1 MTPPTPLNSSVAPMR
16 SGATACTLRAKKLRR
31 MSLGI
36 KAPRPRAARRPSITV
51 MRRAGLIGPASS
63 CYRQLVIRGDQEI
76 RMRVFLA
83 GAAGAIGRRLVPLLL
98 RAGHEVTGTTRSAA
112 TATELA
118 RAGVVPAVLDVFD
131 APALMAAVGAAKPA
145 VVIHQLTDLPRQFD
159 EARIAASYPKNARIR
174 IEGTRNLIAAAQAAA
189 ARRFIVPPQCEHQG
203 PGSSGQAL
211 SAGFCRFGALYPE
224 HKDAPESRVG
234 LPRGFHRGGFYE
246 VHQGERR
253 RRHVAAGGQAR
264 PHLLG
269 RQADRL
275 RPARPSRR

>member
-1 MTPPTPLNSSVAPMR
+1 
-16 SGATACTLRAKKLRR
+16 
-31 MSLGI
+31 
-36 KAPRPRAARRPSITV
+36 
-51 MRRAGLIGPASS
+51 
-63 CYRQLVIRGDQEI
+63 
-76 RMRVFLA
+76 MRVFLA

-189 ARRFIVPPQCEHQG
+189 ARRLIVQSIAFAYAGGGKPHPETDPLNLADPARAVTVKGAADMEQQVLSASGLDGIALRYGLLYG
-203 PGSSGQAL
+203 PGTWREASSGQKPAL
-211 SAGFCRFGALYPE
+211 HVDAAAHAALL
-224 HKDAPESRVG
+224 A
-234 LPRGFHRGGFYE
+234 LTRG
-246 VHQGERR
+246 
-253 RRHVAAGGQAR
+253 AAGVYNIADDDGAVSIAKAR
-264 PHLLG
+264 AELG
-269 RQADRL
+269 FDPRYRA
-275 RPARPSRR
+275 P